1 MRLEH
6 IPQKFK
12 QAVWKAIS
20 SELDETEDYC
30 TTDTGYNYYGF
41 SSDPNIGTIL
51 YDYEYHVLG
60 KFHDDIP
67 WYENIRT
74 CRSFFNELICKDND
88 DNNYHNILTVIEFIL
103 HHDACPESL
112 YKSLID
118 AFNNTSVAYFIEKIG
133 GVPTLIPRTS
143 PESREAT
150 RQAIETIQQVGPGG
164 ASTHLRQ
171 AAEHIKAR
179 QYADSIADS
188 IHAVESVARL
198 ISPKEAKT
206 LVPALNS
213 LENAGVIKHKALK
226 GAFSKLYGYTN
237 DEQGIRHALL
247 DKDSPDVGLDEAM
260 FMFGACASFA
270 AYLVN
275 KHQQMKQQEDDN

>member
-1 MRLEH
+1 MPLENDNDFYKLTFSQREGIEPLPESMRLEH

-67 WYENIRT
+67 WYENTRT

-103 HHDACPESL
+103 RHDACPESL

-143 PESREAT
+143 PESGEAT
-150 RQAIETIQQVGPGG
+150 RQAIESIEQAEMEG
-164 ASTHLRQ
+164 ATTHL
-171 AAEHIKAR
+171 E
-179 QYADSIADS
+179 
-188 IHAVESVARL
+188 
-198 ISPKEAKT
+198 
-206 LVPALNS
+206 
-213 LENAGVIKHKALK
+213 
-226 GAFSKLYGYTN
+226 
-237 DEQGIRHALL
+237 
-247 DKDSPDVGLDEAM
+247 
-260 FMFGACASFA
+260 
-270 AYLVN
+270 
-275 KHQQMKQQEDDN
+275 